1 MHPTDLIFV
10 KYLYSCLF
18 SCWQQP
24 REHAS
29 VLHKGLP
36 TKGADEDLP
45 TKCPLP
51 SLHGKLLCIYL
62 FAAGKDRRLWPS
74 QFYLLIFI
82 FLGTV
87 PTAIRAGSLRV
98 LYLRV
103 LYAQKDAL
111 SLYMPSACK
120 KIWSSCYYWLW
131 DPRLGEGKR
140 LARKVF
146 QKEGRQL
153 QMKGGDTGE
162 SEGKGKRQEQVWT
175 IEK

>member
-1 MHPTDLIFV
+1 MHPTDLIFA

-29 VLHKGLP
+29 ALHKGLP
-36 TKGADEDLP
+36 TKGVDEDLP

-74 QFYLLIFI
+74 QFYFILLF
-82 FLGTV
+82 FLGATV

-120 KIWSSCYYWLW
+120 KHWSSCYCWLW
-131 DPRLGEGKR
+131 DPRLAEGKG
-140 LARKVF
+140 LARKIF
-146 QKEGRQL
+146 QKDGRRL
-153 QMKGGDTGE
+153 QMDGGDT
-162 SEGKGKRQEQVWT
+162 GKRQEQVWT

>member
-29 VLHKGLP
+29 ALHTGLP
-36 TKGADEDLP
+36 TKGVDEDLP
-45 TKCPLP
+45 MKCPLL

-74 QFYLLIFI
+74 QFYLFIFI
-82 FLGTV
+82 FFRHCAYSDQSRV
-87 PTAIRAGSLRV
+87 PSG
-98 LYLRV
+98 
-103 LYAQKDAL
+103 AL
-111 SLYMPSACK
+111 SEGALCTKGCPFSLHAFRVQ
-120 KIWSSCYYWLW
+120 KILVILLLFV
-131 DPRLGEGKR
+131 LGPETSGGWTLGKGS
-140 LARKVF
+140 F
-146 QKEGRQL
+146 PEGRTAAANERG
-153 QMKGGDTGE
+153 K